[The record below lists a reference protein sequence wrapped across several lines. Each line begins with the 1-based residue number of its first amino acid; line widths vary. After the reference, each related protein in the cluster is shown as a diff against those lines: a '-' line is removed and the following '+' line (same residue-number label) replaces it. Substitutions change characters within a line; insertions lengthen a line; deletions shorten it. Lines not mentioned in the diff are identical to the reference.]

1 MKDRQMTIQSL
12 LTGTESVGPGL
23 AIACVNL
30 IVALA
35 LVTVG
40 LSLILAVS
48 SVAWLSDRTGDTK
61 SG

>member
-1 MKDRQMTIQSL
+1 MKERQMTIQWL
-12 LTGTESVGPGL
+12 LAGTQSVGPGL

-40 LSLILAVS
+40 LSLILIVS
-48 SVAWLSDRTGDTK
+48 SVAWLSDRTGDT
-61 SG
+61 

>member
-1 MKDRQMTIQSL
+1 MTIQWL
-12 LTGTESVGPGL
+12 LAGTQSVGPGL

-40 LSLILAVS
+40 LSLILIVS
-48 SVAWLSDRTGDTK
+48 SVAWLSDRTGDT
-61 SG
+61 